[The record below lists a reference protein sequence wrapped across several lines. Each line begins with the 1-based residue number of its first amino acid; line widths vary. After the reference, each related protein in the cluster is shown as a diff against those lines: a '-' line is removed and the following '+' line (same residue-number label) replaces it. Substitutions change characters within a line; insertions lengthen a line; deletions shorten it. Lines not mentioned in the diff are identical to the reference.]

1 MSVERCADCNAT
13 LGTLRQTNL
22 PGIAAPKYCIT
33 CTTKRRARLM
43 LTACPDEND
52 PMWASLSEF
61 EQQFLPSVREQFA
74 RKGSMS
80 EKQYQIL
87 ERIYAKV

>member
-1 MSVERCADCNAT
+1 MTVERCTDCNAT
-13 LGTLRQTNL
+13 LGTLRQTDR
-22 PGIAAPKYCIT
+22 PGIAMPKYCIT
-33 CTTKRRARLM
+33 CTTNRRAKWM
-43 LTACPDEND
+43 LSACPEEDD
-52 PMWASLSEF
+52 RMWDSLSEF

-74 RKGSMS
+74 RKGSLS